1 MSSLFAFEF
10 MRNAYMASTI
20 VALVCGVIG
29 YFLVMRGE
37 IFAGHALAH
46 VAFPGATGAAL
57 IGVSPLA
64 GALVFTIAAGL
75 SISALG
81 ERAHRD
87 IAIGLVLTL
96 SLGLGI
102 LFLHLY
108 TAYAGMA
115 TALLFGNVLAVS
127 LSTVWVLAFLA
138 AICLGVL
145 AIIARPLAFSS
156 LQPELAEAKG
166 VPTGLLSGLFMAVTA
181 LAITQAIQIVGIL
194 LVFALLVAPAATAMR
209 LTQTIRSGVLA
220 SCGLG
225 LVTVWGGLALAFY
238 TDAPTSFWITALGTG
253 FYLASVALPRP
264 GQAPAPVVQGGDTTA

>member
-1 MSSLFAFEF
+1 MSTLFAFEF
-10 MRNAYMASTI
+10 MRNAFAASTI

-37 IFAGHALAH
+37 IFAGHALSH

-57 IGVSPLA
+57 VGVSPLA
-64 GALVFTIAAGL
+64 GALAFTLAAGIA
-75 SISALG
+75 ISALG

-87 IAIGLVLTL
+87 IAIGIVLTL
-96 SLGLGI
+96 SLGVGI

-127 LSTVWVLAFLA
+127 LSTVWMLAVLAVV
-138 AICLGVL
+138 CLGVL
-145 AIIARPLAFSS
+145 AIIARPLIFSS

-166 VPTGLLSGLFMAVTA
+166 VPAGLLSGIFMAVTA

-209 LTQTIRSGVLA
+209 LTQTVRSGVLA
-220 SCGLG
+220 SCALSLITVWAG
-225 LVTVWGGLALAFY
+225 LVLAFY

-253 FYLASVALPRP
+253 FYLTSAALPRL
-264 GQAPAPVVQGGDTTA
+264 GRTASGARA